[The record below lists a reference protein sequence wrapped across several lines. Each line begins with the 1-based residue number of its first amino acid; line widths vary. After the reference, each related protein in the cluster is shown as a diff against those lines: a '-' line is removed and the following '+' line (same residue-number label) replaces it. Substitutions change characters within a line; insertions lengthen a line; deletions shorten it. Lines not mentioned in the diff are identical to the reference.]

1 MIPQYFIRDAA
12 VGIFVGMVLLL
23 LLSRPIGRVQFSL
36 STAFWCSFIGHILL
50 GIISFVIGFFFSRQT
65 DNGSMTNINGIAAL
79 VGLAIGC
86 FLQAVLFQV
95 FARTQNDTL
104 ARWRAVILSLI
115 AILGDFL
122 VASPLIEVWEHF
134 RK

>member
-50 GIISFVIGFFFSRQT
+50 GIISFVIGFFFSRQAKNGAT
-65 DNGSMTNINGIAAL
+65 DINGIAAL
-79 VGLAIGC
+79 IGLAIGC

-115 AILGDFL
+115 VFLVDFL
-122 VASPLIEVWEHF
+122 V
-134 RK
+134 

>member
-1 MIPQYFIRDAA
+1 MI
-12 VGIFVGMVLLL
+12 L
-23 LLSRPIGRVQFSL
+23 LLSLSRLIGRVQFSL
-36 STAFWCSFIGHILL
+36 STAFWCSFIGHVFL
-50 GIISFVIGFFFSRQT
+50 GIISFIIGFFFSRQT
-65 DNGSMTNINGIAAL
+65 ENGVTDINGIAAL

-95 FARTQNDTL
+95 FARIQNDTL

-115 AILGDFL
+115 VILGDFL